1 MKDAVGSTMLVYIV
15 IIVVGI
21 VGAIMVASNMYTSA
35 YKAKNNIVNEI
46 DRYYMVNGNTDCFG
60 EDTDDDAIVSDI
72 CKNSVELTLK
82 NMGYHT
88 SADCSKYETKVSS
101 KAKNDED
108 WNSLVSV
115 SRIYEDSKDKGY
127 CIYKIKYSDD
137 SYYYTVVT
145 VSHLNINV
153 LNIGSL
159 FSNPVYG
166 ETRTFYDS

>member
-21 VGAIMVASNMYTSA
+21 VGSILIASNMYTSA

-60 EDTDDDAIVSDI
+60 EDTDLDGKVSNT
-72 CKNSVELTLK
+72 CKNSVELALK

-88 SADCSKYETKVSS
+88 SADCSKYETKVSF
-101 KAKNDED
+101 KAKNDEEG
-108 WNSLVSV
+108 NPLVSV
-115 SRIYEDSKDKGY
+115 SRVYEDSKDKGY
-127 CIYKIKYSDD
+127 CIYKIKYSDN

-145 VSHLNINV
+145 ISHLNINI
-153 LNIGSL
+153 LGIGSL
-159 FSNPVYG
+159 FSTPVYG
-166 ETRTFYDS
+166 ETRTYYNS